1 MSAAGNY
8 IDFDRMAAMEN
19 FTDASCL
26 RFGREHDLFLQK
38 IGRAM
43 PWFVNA
49 FSDLPVADFYRRK
62 VDEILQLDEKSWQQR
77 APYIEQEDREASAGF
92 IRQGFSH
99 YAIKYNRFM
108 GVISDFFLT
117 EEQK

>member
-1 MSAAGNY
+1 
-8 IDFDRMAAMEN
+8 MAAMEN

-26 RFGREHDLFLQK
+26 RFGREQDLFLK
-38 IGRAM
+38 KVGRTM

-49 FSDLPVADFYRRK
+49 FSDQPVADFYRGK

-77 APYIEQEDREASAGF
+77 APHIEQEDREISAGF
-92 IRQGFSH
+92 ARQGLSH

-108 GVISDFFLT
+108 GVISDFFLN
-117 EEQK
+117 EE